1 MISLTKFCKD
11 NGLAK
16 STVFNR
22 CKELGIVTSNGL
34 DVAAVNQLRTEFSL
48 PTQPQQSAPNTL
60 TVLTGNHRG
69 QLALPTVPSEINLEN
84 VRGEVPLSSFQTED
98 IDRFL
103 DACDG
108 FLEAVD
114 TDYQNQ
120 LAVTQQKE
128 QGVAKVKAK
137 VEEVRTAKLRYQIRS
152 ETLSLHNRTLD
163 TELQTNMAELSGKS
177 PTAAPGVGGE

>member
-34 DVAAVNQLRTEFSL
+34 DATAVDQLRAEFSL
-48 PTQPQQSAPNTL
+48 VSQTEPSATSTL
-60 TVLTGNHRG
+60 TVLPGNHRG
-69 QLALPTVPSEINLEN
+69 SLALPQVPSEMNLEN
-84 VRGEVPLSSFQTED
+84 VRGEVPLSSLQTED

-120 LAVTQQKE
+120 LVVTQQKE
-128 QGVAKVKAK
+128 KGVAKVKAK

-152 ETLSLHNRTLD
+152 ETLSLYNRTLD
-163 TELQTNMAELSGKS
+163 NELQTNMAELSGKS
-177 PTAAPGVGGE
+177 STAGTGGD